1 MYYGI
6 SNRKLFI
13 ENIELYKALK
23 FTSCPST
30 SIWLNIYD
38 HLQWFRYKLL
48 KQLVKY
54 ALLMD
59 NLFKVH
65 TIY

>member
-23 FTSCPST
+23 FT
-30 SIWLNIYD
+30 
-38 HLQWFRYKLL
+38 LL
-48 KQLVKY
+48 LSLFQIKTFLLREGGGGKYYPICLKIVKKS
-54 ALLMD
+54 
-59 NLFKVH
+59 LFKPL
-65 TIY
+65 